1 MRIDE
6 GHKEK
11 TGHPFSEITQT
22 TLARTGLLPEGCSHC
37 RASEPGIGRTTLR
50 SWASSSDPHIHLVPR
65 ANADSS
71 DSSATSC
78 CQPASGT
85 SSGQPPRPSLRENLA
100 EAEGHG
106 PSVLLPLRPAARR
119 RSHGRLPPLP
129 PLWFHP
135 SKVLADDKVA
145 SHPTAQRL
153 LNVLKPIF
161 DDVWKELISE
171 GVFELPS
178 FDEASTRTRLAYK
191 VLTFASTDW
200 TETQMRQLLLR
211 AFRNEVA
218 RLQRAKSL
226 GPRAAAI

>member
-171 GVFELPS
+171 GVFP
-178 FDEASTRTRLAYK
+178 FNFMGNNRNPRTRPRLVGALGA
-191 VLTFASTDW
+191 VGS
-200 TETQMRQLLLR
+200 LR
-211 AFRNEVA
+211 ATIGR
-218 RLQRAKSL
+218 SL
-226 GPRAAAI
+226 HQIPCRPLAWR